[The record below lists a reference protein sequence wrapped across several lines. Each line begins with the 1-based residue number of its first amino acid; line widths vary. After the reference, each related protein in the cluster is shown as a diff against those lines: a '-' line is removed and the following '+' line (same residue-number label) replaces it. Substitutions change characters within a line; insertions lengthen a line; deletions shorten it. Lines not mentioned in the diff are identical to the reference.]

1 MLVKQFNYISKEE
14 SLLMLQ
20 AIKFSKHKV
29 IVLLMLDA
37 GLRISEA
44 CSIKCKNFDF
54 KNRNITLQSAKKRG
68 AKHLR
73 TIPMSNRLY
82 QAIGDYLKESN
93 VSIDSDSYLFPSKTS
108 SLGHISRKTMWEA
121 LDLIRKKTNISA
133 LHPHALRHSFAT
145 HHLSA
150 GSSLA
155 EIKTMLGHQNFNTTL
170 IYAEIPTEE
179 LRDRVNAVTA
189 PPLPWYKR
197 LYNFFMPKQREQL
210 INIDFTESYFTVGRN
225 TELVNLNSNINRNI
239 NTLIIGS
246 IGAGKSHLLKN
257 ITTEKKIL
265 RLDDTD
271 NIKKS
276 LAQILLYLFQEKE
289 TVLAILWKDF
299 SLEEI
304 NKKIQRENVI
314 HLCDTIIASVPAFE
328 YCLLIDDISRITPQS
343 KKVIERLKD
352 TFVIV
357 AAAREIKAVNTS
369 FIWNFEK
376 LELKN
381 LPRRDALQLIIQLA
395 NNLEVQDKE
404 MFYNHI
410 FDQTNGNPRAITEI
424 INRYKKEP
432 FLDTQTIR
440 EIRHSGA
447 LPEIDMTWIVIV
459 SLGLITC
466 LRFLSREMDE
476 PTLRFIGSIAM
487 ILLFLI
493 RPIMANFKRKFV

>member
-14 SLLMLQ
+14 SLVMLES
-20 AIKFSKHKV
+20 IKYIKHKV
-29 IVLLMLDA
+29 IILLMLDA
-37 GLRISEA
+37 GLRVTEA
-44 CSIKCKNFDF
+44 CSIKAKNFDF
-54 KNRNITLQSAKKRG
+54 KNRTITIQSAKKKG
-68 AKHLR
+68 VKHLR

-82 QAIGDYLKESN
+82 QAIGDYLKQSN
-93 VSIDSDSYLFPSKTS
+93 ISINSDSFLFPSKNS
-108 SLGHISRKTMWEA
+108 ALGHISRKTMWEA
-121 LDLIRKKTNISA
+121 VNRISQKTNIPA

-179 LRDRVNAVTA
+179 LRSRVNAVTDS
-189 PPLPWYKR
+189 PIQWYKK
-197 LYNFFMPKQREQL
+197 LYLFLVPKPRTEI
-210 INIDFTESYFTVGRN
+210 INIDFTESYFTIGRN
-225 TELVNLNSNINRNI
+225 TELVHLNKNINQNI
-239 NTLIIGS
+239 NTLVIGS
-246 IGAGKSHLLKN
+246 IGCGKSHLLKN

-276 LAQILLYLFQEKE
+276 LAQILLYLFKEKE

-299 SLEEI
+299 TTEEI

-314 HLCDTIIASVPAFE
+314 HLCDTIIASVPAYE
-328 YCLLIDDISRITPQS
+328 YCLIIDDISAITPTS

-352 TFVIV
+352 TFVII
-357 AAAREIKAVNTS
+357 AGAREVKAVNTS

-376 LELKN
+376 LEVKN
-381 LPRRDALQLIIQLA
+381 LPRREALQLIVQLS
-395 NNLEVQDKE
+395 NNLEVQDRE
-404 MFYNHI
+404 MFWNHI
-410 FDQTNGNPRAITEI
+410 FDQTVGNPRAITEI
-424 INRYKKEP
+424 VNRYKKEP
-432 FLDTQTIR
+432 FLDAQTIK

-447 LPEIDMTWIVIV
+447 LPEIDMTWIIVV
-459 SLGLITC
+459 SLGLLTSM
-466 LRFLSREMDE
+466 RFLSREMDE

-493 RPIMANFKRKFV
+493 RPLMGSLKKKFV

>member
-1 MLVKQFNYISKEE
+1 MIVKQFNYISKEE
-14 SLLMLQ
+14 SLLMLES
-20 AIKFSKHKV
+20 IKYIKHKV

-37 GLRISEA
+37 GLRITEA

-54 KNRNITLQSAKKRG
+54 KNRNITIQSAKKRG

-73 TIPMSNRLY
+73 TIPISNRLY
-82 QAIGDYLKESN
+82 QAIGEYLKESN
-93 VSIDSDSYLFPSKTS
+93 IAIDSNSYLFPSKNS
-108 SLGHISRKTMWEA
+108 SLGHLSRKTMWEA
-121 LDLIRKKTNISA
+121 LDLIRKKTNIAA

-189 PPLPWYKR
+189 PPLPWYKK
-197 LYNFFMPKQREQL
+197 LYSFLVPGKREQL
-210 INIDFTESYFTVGRN
+210 INIDFTESYFSVGRN
-225 TELVNLNSNINRNI
+225 EELLNLNQNINRNI
-239 NTLIIGS
+239 NTLLIGTIGS
-246 IGAGKSHLLKN
+246 GKSHLLKN
-257 ITTEKKIL
+257 ITTNKKVL
-265 RLDDTD
+265 RLDDSD

-276 LAQILLYLFQEKE
+276 LSQILLYLFQEKE
-289 TVLAILWKDF
+289 TVLAVLWKDF
-299 SLEEI
+299 TLEEI

-314 HLCDTIIASVPAFE
+314 HLCDTITASVPAFE
-328 YCLLIDDISRITPQS
+328 YCLIIDDITSITPTS

-376 LELKN
+376 IEVKN
-381 LPRRDALQLIIQLA
+381 LPRRDALKLIVQLT
-395 NNLEVQDKE
+395 NNLEVSDKE
-404 MFYNHI
+404 MFWSHI
-410 FDQTNGNPRAITEI
+410 YDQTNGNPRAISEI

-459 SLGLITC
+459 SLGLLTC

-476 PTLRFIGSIAM
+476 PALRFVGSIAM
-487 ILLFLI
+487 ILLFLV
-493 RPIMANFKRKFV
+493 RPLMANFKRKFV